1 MPRNLAPKDI
11 TEFTSF
17 SYPSLSP
24 KGDLV
29 AVSLHRADTEKD
41 EYISSIWLVDVTDRK
56 VRRFTYGSKDYS
68 SVLSAYGLYIA
79 LGARRDLGKDEKRT
93 ELYIISATS

>member
-41 EYISSIWLVDVTDRK
+41 EYISRIWLVDVTDRK
-56 VRRFTYGSKDYS
+56 VRRFTYGYQHYS
-68 SVLSAYGLYIA
+68 AVWHRDGVYIA
-79 LGARRDLGKDEKRT
+79 FLPRRDVGKDDKGP
-93 ELYIISATS
+93 ELYIIS